1 MQIINPDLFS
11 FFSKLKE
18 NNNRD
23 WFQSNKTEFKLL
35 EGQVKLF
42 MKQIEENLQIHDKIE
57 KIMEILESNYKK
69 SKKSWILM
77 EIIENPAK

>member
-35 EGQVKLF
+35 EVR
-42 MKQIEENLQIHDKIE
+42 
-57 KIMEILESNYKK
+57 
-69 SKKSWILM
+69 
-77 EIIENPAK
+77 